1 LETDTLP
8 PESRVRPAHVFTV
21 DVEEYF
27 HVSAFE
33 HVIARHSWDG
43 LSSRLELGLDRL
55 LELLAGAGARGTFF
69 TLGWVASRHPDLV
82 RRILAGGHEIASHGY
97 WHRRVVTQSPR
108 EFREDVK
115 RSKLVLEE
123 VTGRPVDGYRAP
135 SFSIV
140 KKSEWALEILAEE
153 GFRYDSSRYPI
164 RRSGYGSPHVV
175 PTPHLVA
182 TPSGTMLELPMSI
195 LRVGPLR
202 IPAAGGGWFRQFPLQ
217 LTTRALMQYE
227 HRGAHGMFYIHPWE
241 LDPGQP
247 RQSVGRLT
255 QVRHY
260 RGLETTSRRLELLLS
275 EFRFDSVRSLYDST
289 LSAIESAPAQVG

>member
-1 LETDTLP
+1 
-8 PESRVRPAHVFTV
+8 
-21 DVEEYF
+21 
-27 HVSAFE
+27 
-33 HVIARHSWDG
+33 
-43 LSSRLELGLDRL
+43 
-55 LELLAGAGARGTFF
+55 
-69 TLGWVASRHPDLV
+69 
-82 RRILAGGHEIASHGY
+82 
-97 WHRRVVTQSPR
+97 
-108 EFREDVK
+108 
-115 RSKLVLEE
+115 
-123 VTGRPVDGYRAP
+123 
-135 SFSIV
+135 
-140 KKSEWALEILAEE
+140 
-153 GFRYDSSRYPI
+153 
-164 RRSGYGSPHVV
+164 
-175 PTPHLVA
+175 
-182 TPSGTMLELPMSI
+182 MLELPMSI